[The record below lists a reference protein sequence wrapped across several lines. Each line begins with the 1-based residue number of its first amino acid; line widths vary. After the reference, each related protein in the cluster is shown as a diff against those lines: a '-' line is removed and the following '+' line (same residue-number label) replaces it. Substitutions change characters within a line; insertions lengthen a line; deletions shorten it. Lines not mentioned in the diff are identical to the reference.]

1 MKIKVARDRE
11 TSVFLTIV
19 LKFAFEWKSFRM
31 QAKIDEYFFPSS
43 DNIEFKGIENHIGR
57 VLKVPQTLDFNFQTV
72 ACVSEFENTHKQN
85 RDCKRPIGFE
95 AITSV
100 RFTTRRSQTFWV
112 HDTYVVLIVVQ
123 SA

>member
-1 MKIKVARDRE
+1 
-11 TSVFLTIV
+11 
-19 LKFAFEWKSFRM
+19 M
-31 QAKIDEYFFPSS
+31 QAKIDAYFFPSN

-57 VLKVPQTLDFNFQTV
+57 VLKVPQIVDFNFQTV
-72 ACVSEFENTHKQN
+72 ACVSEFENTHKQK

-95 AITSV
+95 PITSV